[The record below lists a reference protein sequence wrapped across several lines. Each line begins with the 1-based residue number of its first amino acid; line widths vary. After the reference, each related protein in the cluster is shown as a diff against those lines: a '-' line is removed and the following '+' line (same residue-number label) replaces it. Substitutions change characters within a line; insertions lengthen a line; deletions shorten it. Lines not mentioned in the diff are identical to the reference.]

1 MTQGSFARIL
11 GCVAALALV
20 AGCGQSG
27 SADKAAEAPA
37 TDTSV
42 TAEAAAP
49 APEAAAPA
57 APAADAP
64 VAAGNT
70 TPAVASENFADF
82 TGNAANG
89 KAVFL
94 QCMACHSLKEG
105 ENKVGPSLYS
115 KIGKTAGQ
123 VAGYSYSDANKN
135 SGIVWTEEELFTYLK
150 NPRARI
156 PGTKM
161 AFAGIPDPQ
170 KRADLIAYLKVN
182 GEI

>member
-1 MTQGSFARIL
+1 MTEGSFARIL
-11 GCVAALALV
+11 GCVAAFALV
-20 AGCGQSG
+20 AACG
-27 SADKAAEAPA
+27 SADKPAETATAPA
-37 TDTSV
+37 D
-42 TAEAAAP
+42 A
-49 APEAAAPA
+49 A
-57 APAADAP
+57 APAADAAAPAAAPAADTP
-64 VAAGNT
+64 VAAGAT

-123 VAGYSYSDANKN
+123 VPGYSYSDANKN
-135 SGIVWTEEELFTYLK
+135 SGIVWTEEELFKYLK
-150 NPRARI
+150 NPRATI

-170 KRADLIAYLKVN
+170 KRADVVAYLKAN
-182 GEI
+182 GQI